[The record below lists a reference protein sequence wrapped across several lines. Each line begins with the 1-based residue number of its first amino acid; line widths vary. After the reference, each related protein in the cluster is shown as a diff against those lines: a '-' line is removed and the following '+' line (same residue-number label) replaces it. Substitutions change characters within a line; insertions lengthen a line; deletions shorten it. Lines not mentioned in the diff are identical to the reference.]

1 MQDEPAELSCDLVA
15 GWLRRH
21 WAVAPVEVTYA
32 PVGFGGYHWVG
43 VDDHGGRWFVTV
55 NHLDPDGNWLGSDPD
70 AAFDTLSVAAGTTGA
85 LAAQGFRFAV
95 APVPDRAGVL
105 VRRVLPG
112 WAMQVFPYLEGW
124 STADGSWQDP
134 KERMRIAAVVGRLHA
149 AAVLAGVPRWT
160 FVIPCW
166 SALTGALD
174 DLARPWTG
182 GPYAERTRMLLT
194 DTQQSI
200 RARRDRYDALAAE
213 LAASADAWVV
223 THGEPG
229 SANVIRT
236 RGGSMHL
243 IDWDTVAVAPR
254 ERDLVH
260 ILDGSAEVL
269 AAYQRTAGP
278 VTPRPAALELFT
290 LWWALADICE
300 FVQLFRHP
308 HEDSADTA
316 ESWRSLCH
324 DAHEVSST

>member
-1 MQDEPAELSCDLVA
+1 VQDEPAELSCDLVA

-21 WAVAPVEVTYA
+21 WAVAPVEVSYA

-70 AAFDTLSVAAGTTGA
+70 AAFDTLSAAAGTTRA

-95 APVPDRAGVL
+95 APVPDQAGVL

-124 STADGSWQDP
+124 RTADGSWQDP
-134 KERMRIAAVVGRLHA
+134 KERTRIAAVVGRLHA
-149 AAVLAGVPRWT
+149 AAVPSGVPRWT

-200 RARRDRYDALAAE
+200 RARRDRYDALAAG

-290 LWWALADICE
+290 LRWALADICE
-300 FVQLFRHP
+300 FVQVFRHP

-324 DAHEVSST
+324 DAHQVSST